1 MVRSLSAAM
10 VLGLLVTF
18 PSWGRAQEGSAGVC
32 CTPATVTWV
41 PVRTLR
47 PVVAAPVTVC
57 RPVVCCPASP
67 PQTYAPQQG
76 GAPGTV
82 YRPASPAPQVV
93 YQPVMVAGP
102 RYVLGRGILGQPKLY
117 VDGQPVRN
125 FLRWLTP

>member
-1 MVRSLSAAM
+1 MVRSLSAVA
-10 VLGLLVTF
+10 VWGLLMVF
-18 PSWGRAQEGSAGVC
+18 PAWIQAQDGPSAVC
-32 CTPATVTWV
+32 CTPGAVTWM

-57 RPVVCCPASP
+57 RPVVCCPTAP
-67 PQTYAPQQG
+67 PRTYAPQE
-76 GAPGTV
+76 GTPPRAS

-93 YQPVMVAGP
+93 YQPVVVSSP